1 MAREG
6 YTSVNG
12 IEPSWSDIKI
22 QISVTDGSDIDD
34 ADIEGVK
41 FTEKLTLGMRR
52 GTSGGRKQARSSGEA
67 DFDGSITFAKS
78 ALRLFKAKL
87 AEVAKAK
94 GYVRGSQ
101 AIIGL
106 VEFDIVVQ
114 HTPPGET
121 NIYTSVLKG
130 CRYIGSTHDLK
141 AGGTDIHTVEVPLDI
156 NEIAELDEQGNE
168 IVIR

>member
-6 YTSVNG
+6 YSSVNG
-12 IEPSWSDIKI
+12 IEPSWSDIKV
-22 QISVTDGSDIDD
+22 QISVTDGSDIED

-41 FTEKLTLGMRR
+41 WSEKLTLGMRR

-67 DFDGSITFAKS
+67 DFDGSLVLAKN
-78 ALRLFKAKL
+78 ALRQFKAKL
-87 AEVAKAK
+87 SEAAQAK
-94 GYVRGSQ
+94 GYVRGNQ
-101 AIIGL
+101 ILIGL
-106 VEFDIVVQ
+106 VEFEVVVQ

-121 NIYTSVLKG
+121 DIYTSILKG

-141 AGGTDIHTVEVPLDI
+141 PGPDIHTVEVPLDVMEVVDI
-156 NEIAELDEQGNE
+156 DSQGRE